1 MPSIGADRA
10 TLMHTDEELQPL
22 AVAKLRDEVKVANP
36 ARVIGSVNGRQPAH
50 SLAQRSVASVW
61 HPCTQM
67 QRAAMVPPLAIVRGE
82 GPWLFDDTG
91 RRYFDSSSSWWVNLF
106 GHTDARINAAIKD
119 QLDTLPHVMLAG
131 CTHAPA
137 VELAERLSALT
148 EGVLG
153 HCFFASDGASAVEIA
168 LKMSFHC
175 WRNRGRA
182 TKQEFVCLRHG
193 YHGETLGALAVTDVA
208 VFRDAYD
215 PLLMRSHQVMSPDT
229 RQAAPGESALDV
241 ALRAAAELRTL
252 LASRHEHIAAI
263 ILEPLVQGATG
274 MAMHDPAYLR
284 AVRALCDQYEVH
296 LIADEIAV
304 GCGRT
309 GTFFAF
315 ERASLPGEPR
325 IWPDLICLSKG
336 ISGGYL
342 PLSLVL
348 SRSSIYAAFLDDNV
362 ARGFLHSHSYTG
374 NALACRAALAVLDRF
389 AQDNVLQHNR
399 QRAASL
405 TTAFVPLASDPRIE
419 HFRQLGMIWAFDVRE
434 AFAGPRFA
442 ERFHLA
448 GRANELL
455 IRPIGRTV
463 YLMPPYVLNDEL
475 SLWLADRVMATL
487 NDVLNQRN
495 HDADRAPEPSTA

>member
-1 MPSIGADRA
+1 MRPSFSD
-10 TLMHTDEELQPL
+10 LQ
-22 AVAKLRDEVKVANP
+22 
-36 ARVIGSVNGRQPAH
+36 
-50 SLAQRSVASVW
+50 QRSLKHVW

-67 QRAAMVPPLAIVRGE
+67 QRAAAVPPLPIVRGE
-82 GPWLFDDTG
+82 GPWLFDDAG
-91 RRYFDSSSSWWVNLF
+91 RRYFDTSSSWWVNLF
-106 GHTDARINAAIKD
+106 GHADARLNAALKD
-119 QLDTLPHVMLAG
+119 QLDTLAHVMLAG

-148 EGVLG
+148 GGVLG

-168 LKMSFHC
+168 LKMSFHH
-175 WRNRGRA
+175 WRNRGRTA
-182 TKQEFVCLRHG
+182 KQEFVCLRQG

-215 PLLMRSHQVMSPDT
+215 PLLMRSHQVMSPDA
-229 RQAAPGESALDV
+229 RQALPGESALDV
-241 ALRAAAELRTL
+241 ATRAAAELETL
-252 LASRHEHIAAI
+252 LAERHEHIAAL

-274 MAMHDPAYLR
+274 MALHDPSYLR
-284 AVRALCDQYEVH
+284 AARALCDRYEVL

-315 ERASLPGEPR
+315 EQAALPGQPK

-348 SRSSIYAAFLDDNV
+348 SRDRIYESFLDDDV

-374 NALACRAALAVLDRF
+374 NALACRAALAVLERF
-389 AQDNVLQHNR
+389 EEDNVLQRNR
-399 QRAASL
+399 ERAAGL
-405 TTAFVPLASDPRIE
+405 TAALAPLQNDARIE
-419 HFRQLGMIWAFDVRE
+419 HFRQIGMIWAFEVRE
-434 AFAGPRFA
+434 PLAGARFA

-448 GRANELL
+448 GRERELL

-463 YLMPPYVLNDEL
+463 YLMPPYVLDDEL
-475 SLWLADRVMATL
+475 SVWLAAQLLATL
-487 NDVLNQRN
+487 DDVLNQSLT
-495 HDADRAPEPSTA
+495 DAAGPPEPPTA